1 MYGRKVEWKRLKR
14 KREEYLLASL
24 SSADWY
30 HYGCHRLVAA
40 ALGEKKEAF

>member
-1 MYGRKVEWKRLKR
+1 MERRLSGKTE
-14 KREEYLLASL
+14 KEREEYLLAPL

>member
-1 MYGRKVEWKRLKR
+1 MERKLSGKTEKE
-14 KREEYLLASL
+14 REEYMLAPL